1 MYNKMKTKMKD
12 VVYDMLQKVVLY
24 LVFLL
29 EKYKFSA

>member
-1 MYNKMKTKMKD
+1 MLKMKTKMKD

-29 EKYKFSA
+29 GKYKFSA